1 VFLPALFCLVL
12 ISGAN
17 KKFDLGARRY
27 SVARGKNRMRIA
39 PHTAPSLEFW
49 NDGRELVSRVDVM
62 TCPFL
67 GTGSTYASPRFS
79 RGSASL
85 TPISSR
91 KFPVKP
97 DGISTITWDAARF
110 LEHALEAKM
119 AEITVDQILRFI
131 L

>member
-1 VFLPALFCLVL
+1 ML
-12 ISGAN
+12 
-17 KKFDLGARRY
+17 
-27 SVARGKNRMRIA
+27 
-39 PHTAPSLEFW
+39 
-49 NDGRELVSRVDVM
+49 
-62 TCPFL
+62 
-67 GTGSTYASPRFS
+67 PRFS

-97 DGISTITWDAARF
+97 DGISTITWGAARF
-110 LEHALEAKM
+110 LEHALEAIRKM

>member
-1 VFLPALFCLVL
+1 MTFL
-12 ISGAN
+12 
-17 KKFDLGARRY
+17 
-27 SVARGKNRMRIA
+27 
-39 PHTAPSLEFW
+39 
-49 NDGRELVSRVDVM
+49 
-62 TCPFL
+62 FL

-97 DGISTITWDAARF
+97 DGISTITWGAARF
-110 LEHALEAKM
+110 LEHALEAIRKM